1 MNILIINSIGK
12 KKWGGGEKWMVLAAK
27 ELHQLGHTVYLGCRK
42 NSLIQEKANTSNLSV
57 INIPIYTDF
66 SIRGIAGLGKAVEKF
81 KIDVIIACQN
91 RDVRVAGFY
100 RLLSRKD
107 KPLLIAR
114 QGIERIHNTWKYRF
128 TFTRLC
134 DAIITNT
141 ASLKEKYDSYGWW
154 DSNYVKVIHNGTE
167 ILSVACQPLELRSWF
182 NFQKTDN
189 PIIVTTTCRLAKQ
202 KNIDLLIDAAAEV
215 IAQNNNYY
223 FVVAGEGSERNQLQK
238 KIDSHGIG
246 LHFKLVGFISDINP
260 LLESSDIF
268 VLPSAYEGMSNSI
281 IEAMMAKLPVICSAV
296 NGAKELIET
305 RKNGLLFAHN
315 DKKELT
321 SHLIYLG
328 NQALRKELG
337 ENAYQTIT
345 KKFTSTIMAK
355 NYEQH
360 INYLLSKKMINQS
373 RCS

>member
-1 MNILIINSIGK
+1 M
-12 KKWGGGEKWMVLAAK
+12 
-27 ELHQLGHTVYLGCRK
+27 
-42 NSLIQEKANTSNLSV
+42 
-57 INIPIYTDF
+57 
-66 SIRGIAGLGKAVEKF
+66 
-81 KIDVIIACQN
+81 
-91 RDVRVAGFY
+91 
-100 RLLSRKD
+100 
-107 KPLLIAR
+107 
-114 QGIERIHNTWKYRF
+114 
-128 TFTRLC
+128 
-134 DAIITNT
+134 
-141 ASLKEKYDSYGWW
+141 
-154 DSNYVKVIHNGTE
+154 
-167 ILSVACQPLELRSWF
+167 
-182 NFQKTDN
+182 
-189 PIIVTTTCRLAKQ
+189 
-202 KNIDLLIDAAAEV
+202 
-215 IAQNNNYY
+215 
-223 FVVAGEGSERNQLQK
+223 VAGEGSERNQLQK

-296 NGAKELIET
+296 NGAKELIEN

-360 INYLLSKKMINQS
+360 INYLISKKNDQQKS
-373 RCS
+373 L